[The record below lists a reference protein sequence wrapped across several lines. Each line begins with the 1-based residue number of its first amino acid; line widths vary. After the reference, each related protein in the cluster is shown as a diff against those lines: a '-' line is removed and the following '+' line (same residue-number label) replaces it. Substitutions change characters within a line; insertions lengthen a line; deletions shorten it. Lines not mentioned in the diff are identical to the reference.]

1 MRLLDPQPEETIY
14 DPTCGSGGML
24 METINTIRARGEDH
38 RTLRLYGQEVNLTT
52 SAIARMNLYLH
63 EIEDFKIVRGDT
75 LRAPGLRN
83 PNGTLQKFDVVIANP
98 PFSLKN
104 WGRDTWESDPRAF
117 CGVPP
122 KDKGD
127 YAFIQHMI
135 SSMDEE
141 RGRVGVV
148 MPLGALFRAGAEG
161 SIRACLVEKD
171 LLEAV
176 IGLGPNLFY
185 GAAIPV
191 CLMIFRKEK
200 TEERR
205 KKVLFIDAT
214 KRIKT
219 GRAQNELG
227 DDDVDAI
234 LEAFHEGVDPDG
246 DGGVNLRLV
255 DLSEIEANGHDLNIG
270 RYVAGAEAEAVD
282 VTEALAAWQEARAE
296 RLAAEEAM
304 IERLRAAGFDA

>member
-1 MRLLDPQPEETIY
+1 M
-14 DPTCGSGGML
+14 C
-24 METINTIRARGEDH
+24 IRD
-38 RTLRLYGQEVNLTT
+38 
-52 SAIARMNLYLH
+52 SYLH
-63 EIEDFKIVRGDT
+63 QIEDFKIVRGDT

-176 IGLGPNLFY
+176 IRLGPNLFY
-185 GAAIPV
+185 GASIPV

-200 TEERR
+200 VEER
-205 KKVLFIDAT
+205 KNKVLFIDAT
-214 KRIKT
+214 ERVKT

-227 DDDVDAI
+227 DDDVDA
-234 LEAFHEGVDPDG
+234 
-246 DGGVNLRLV
+246 
-255 DLSEIEANGHDLNIG
+255 LSLIHI
-270 RYVAGAEAEAVD
+270 
-282 VTEALAAWQEARAE
+282 
-296 RLAAEEAM
+296 
-304 IERLRAAGFDA
+304 